1 MLLDGKVALVTGGG
15 HGIGA
20 SICRVLASHGAQVG
34 VLYNASPDKATE
46 VVDQIDAAGGHAAA
60 FQADVRDPEAV
71 SAMVAAAHAHFGR
84 IDGLVNNAIGGTQC
98 VTFEDADWDKYQNML
113 DFGCKAVYNTIK
125 AVRPIMREQHFGR
138 IVNIVTEL
146 WNMAPASWS
155 AYLAGKGAMV
165 GMSRSLAME
174 LGADGITVNMVAPG
188 WMRTDKI
195 DPESPGSINFG
206 KGLPA
211 GFHGSSDHIGN
222 GCVFFLSELGA
233 YVTGAYLPVTGGRIT
248 QMGA

>member
-1 MLLDGKVALVTGGG
+1 MLLAGKVALVTGGG

-20 SICRVLASHGAQVG
+20 CISRVLASHGAKVA
-34 VLYNASPDKATE
+34 VNYSVSRDKADA
-46 VVDQIDAAGGHAAA
+46 VVAEITGSGGEAAA
-60 FQADVRDPEAV
+60 FCADVRDEAAV
-71 SAMVAAAHAHFGR
+71 AAMVQAAHSHFGR
-84 IDGLVNNAIGGTQC
+84 LDGLVNNAIGGTQS
-98 VTFEDADWDKYQNML
+98 VSFADADWDQYQNML

-125 AVRPIMREQHFGR
+125 AVRPIMQAQGHGR

-146 WNMAPASWS
+146 WNMAPATWS

-165 GMSRSLAME
+165 GMSRSLAVE
-174 LGADGITVNMVAPG
+174 LGPDGITLNMIAPG
-188 WMRTDKI
+188 WMQTDKV
-195 DPESPGSINFG
+195 DPTSPGSINFG
-206 KGLPA
+206 KGLPV
-211 GFHGSSDHIGN
+211 GFHGSADHIGN